1 MHPILAKIRRRSAPA
16 MLVLVLSTAVACN
29 LSTWRMSGETLDAV
43 GQQFLATGKLYDQ
56 LFEQGSI
63 SAADYRPW
71 AQFAEKFKVVYEPAV
86 KSWLAAQSQQEKGDA
101 ADAILAVKNELLSFY
116 IAALAKKEGGG

>member
-1 MHPILAKIRRRSAPA
+1 
-16 MLVLVLSTAVACN
+16 MLVLCLTTAIACSMN
-29 LSTWRMSGETLDAV
+29 TWRISGEALDAV
-43 GQQFLATGKLYDQ
+43 GKQYLATGKIYDT

-71 AQFAEKFKVVYEPAV
+71 AVFAEKFKLVYEPAV
-86 KSWLAAQSQQEKGDA
+86 KAWLAAQTQQEKGDA
-101 ADAILAVKNELLSFY
+101 GAMILAVKNELLSFY